1 MTTPQLMSV
10 AAIKYLMM
18 TDPPVDARLSTFK
31 VGPSP
36 GSGVGPGSGG
46 AGTLPR
52 KAARFV

>member
-1 MTTPQLMSV
+1 MSV